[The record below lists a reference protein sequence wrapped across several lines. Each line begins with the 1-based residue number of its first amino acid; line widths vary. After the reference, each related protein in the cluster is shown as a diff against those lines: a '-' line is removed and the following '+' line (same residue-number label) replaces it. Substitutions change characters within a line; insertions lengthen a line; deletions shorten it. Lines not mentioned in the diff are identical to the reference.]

1 MRRTIVLSA
10 VAICFVALL
19 SLHAFTAPPDKGWSI
34 KASYIEACSCELFC
48 ACYFNTAPDKDFCK
62 FNNAIMITS
71 GHAGNVKLDGIKFW
85 MAGDLGGDFTKG
97 FREVIVTFEPSAT
110 KEQVDGTMAI
120 IAKLYPGEWGSVK
133 VAEERMPIMWEVNGH
148 NGHAKL
154 GDGKAEVKLAGFV
167 GNDGKTLVKINN
179 LTYWGAQKNNGFV
192 LAKGTHHYKGEGL
205 DYSFE
210 DSNGFFIDI
219 ESSGS

>member
-1 MRRTIVLSA
+1 MRKTVVLS
-10 VAICFVALL
+10 VVALGVL
-19 SLHAFTAPPDKGWSI
+19 TLFTLRAFTSSPDKGWSI

-48 ACYFNTAPDKDFCK
+48 PCYFNTAPDKDFCK

-71 GHAGNVKLDGIKFW
+71 GHAGDVKLDGIKFW

-110 KEQVDGTMAI
+110 KEQVDATMAI
-120 IAKLYPGEWGSVK
+120 VAKLYPGEWGK
-133 VAEERMPIMWEVNGH
+133 VTVSPERLPIVWEVKGH
-148 NGHAKL
+148 DGHAKL
-154 GDGKAEVKLAGFV
+154 GDGKAEVKLAGFM
-167 GNDGKTLVKINN
+167 GNDGKSQVKINN